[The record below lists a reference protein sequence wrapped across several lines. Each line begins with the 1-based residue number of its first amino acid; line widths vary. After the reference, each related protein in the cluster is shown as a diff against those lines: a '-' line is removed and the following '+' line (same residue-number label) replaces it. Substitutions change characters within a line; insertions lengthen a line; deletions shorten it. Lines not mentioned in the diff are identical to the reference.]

1 MSKNTKN
8 VALGGMLAATAL
20 VVMCLGGLIPFA
32 TFICPALCI
41 LILQTVVQ
49 FTANKISWAWYG
61 AVSILCTLLAPD
73 KEAAAVFVC
82 LGYYPLIKPVFE
94 KWPISILWKLL
105 LFNAAILLMYSALI
119 HLFGMTYLQQE
130 YAEMGIVMLVVLLAL
145 GKLTFWLLDRLL
157 TRFSLII
164 KKR

>member
-1 MSKNTKN
+1 MKSAKN

-20 VVMCLGGLIPFA
+20 VIMSLGGLIPFA
-32 TFICPALCI
+32 TFVCPTICI
-41 LILQTVVQ
+41 LILQLVLKLTTKRIA
-49 FTANKISWAWYG
+49 FAWYS

-82 LGYYPLIKPVFE
+82 LGYYPLLKPILE
-94 KWPISILWKLL
+94 KWPLPIVWKLL
-105 LFNAAILLMYSALI
+105 LFNGAILLMYSALI

-130 YAEMGIVMLVVLLAL
+130 YTEMGSIMLIVLLAL
-145 GKLTFWLLDRLL
+145 GNITFWLLDILL
-157 TRFSLII
+157 ARFAIII